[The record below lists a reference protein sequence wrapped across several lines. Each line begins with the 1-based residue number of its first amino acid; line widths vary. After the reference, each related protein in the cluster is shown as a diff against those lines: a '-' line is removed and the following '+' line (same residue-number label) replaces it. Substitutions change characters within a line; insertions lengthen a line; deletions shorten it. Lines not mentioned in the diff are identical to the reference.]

1 MNGKISLSLL
11 AVLAL
16 SLVGC
21 CCDRCG
27 KWSWGHC
34 CDDFPSGAIA
44 QPLGSYTCSWQKSQA
59 ELANQENYVIF
70 RREWVGDS
78 LELSQGG
85 KRHLG
90 EVLPA
95 VMEAGQVL
103 VVEETADSELDAR
116 RRDHLVIVLA
126 KMEIPEPDQRVVIG
140 YPLGEGLYGFNAPAI
155 RSGIQGGRGTGGSRF
170 GGANSGLGGGFG
182 GGFTS
187 GGVGGGYG
195 GFGGYN

>member
-11 AVLAL
+11 AVVVIGLT
-16 SLVGC
+16 GC

-27 KWSWGHC
+27 NWSWFHTC
-34 CDDFPSGAIA
+34 ADFPCGAIA

-59 ELANQENYVIF
+59 ELANQENLVFF

-95 VMEAGQVL
+95 VVEAGQVL
-103 VVEETADSELDAR
+103 IVEETENSDLDNR
-116 RRDHLVIVLA
+116 RREHLVMVLA
-126 KMEIPEPDQRVVIG
+126 KMEVQEPDQRVVIG
-140 YPLGEGLYGFNAPAI
+140 YPIGEGMYGFNAPAI
-155 RSGIQGGRGTGGSRF
+155 RSGIQGGRGTSGSRY
-170 GGANSGLGGGFG
+170 GGQNSGFGGFG
-182 GGFTS
+182 GGYTS
-187 GGVGGGYG
+187 GGVGAGFGGYG
-195 GFGGYN
+195 GIN